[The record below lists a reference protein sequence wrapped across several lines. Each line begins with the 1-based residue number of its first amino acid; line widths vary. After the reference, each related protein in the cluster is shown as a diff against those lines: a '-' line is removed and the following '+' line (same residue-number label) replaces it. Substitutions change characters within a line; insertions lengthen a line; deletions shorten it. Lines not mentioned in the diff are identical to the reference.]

1 MLKNESNDNNKLT
14 DLLSQEITDEE
25 LRDLL
30 EQLGEI
36 EFAWSPKT
44 TLKDVVE
51 ATSADP
57 VVIGRLLAEI
67 RKEDWEERFGLRL
80 GSVENRVTQIE
91 NQQPKDPSQHSHQI
105 LLDSEEVEEL
115 RQLADERR
123 REKAVGIVA
132 VLIILPILLIIG
144 LIASSGKPA
153 RTSNVPYSPQFSVGS
168 DGKETYYDQK
178 GDIVT
183 NDHGKIRPATD
194 DETVM
199 FLTLSAHIQK
209 GRSSDR

>member
-1 MLKNESNDNNKLT
+1 MLNNQSSDANRLN

-30 EQLGEI
+30 TRLGEI
-36 EFAWSPKT
+36 EFAWSPRT

-80 GSVENRVTQIE
+80 DSVEDRVTQIE
-91 NQQPKDPSQHSHQI
+91 NHGPNEQLRCSHQI
-105 LLDSEEVEEL
+105 LLAAEEVEEL

-123 REKAVGIVA
+123 REKTVGIVA

-144 LIASSGKPA
+144 LIASSGQPVG
-153 RTSNVPYSPQFSVGS
+153 THNVPYSPRFSVGS
-168 DGKETYYDQK
+168 EGKETYYDQK

-183 NDHGKIRPATD
+183 NDHGNIRPATN
-194 DETVM
+194 DEQVM
-199 FLTLSAHIQK
+199 FLTLSAHTQR
-209 GRSSDR
+209 GRSGDR